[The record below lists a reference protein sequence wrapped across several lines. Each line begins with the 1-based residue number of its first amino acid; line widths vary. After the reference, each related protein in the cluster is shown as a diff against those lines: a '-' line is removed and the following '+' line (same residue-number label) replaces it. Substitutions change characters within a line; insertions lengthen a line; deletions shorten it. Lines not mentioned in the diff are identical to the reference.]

1 MAYSMDSSFGKLVYL
16 STFAV
21 GSFVVKSILDQYGTL
36 PLHLFYS
43 SIEVHSY
50 DEAYNYLMYWLT
62 KQRFNESKRHLI
74 ASTSLTSG
82 QPDWFNEK
90 EKEDGVADDF
100 DQDSTAVDAK
110 WRASFANTRPLLWMP
125 STGTH
130 WFKYMGRHLAL
141 TREREEH
148 NTMMYMRTEKLR
160 ISCLGWD
167 TSVLK
172 QLMLEARVEFSQKE
186 QGKTVIYRG
195 SKRAFDNEFTWTRSI
210 SRPARPLSTVL
221 LGEDEKHAFLQDV
234 QQYLHPATMR
244 WYSDRGIPYRR
255 GYLFYGPPGTGKSSL
270 AFAAAGFLGLNVYI
284 LNLNSQQLTEDALA
298 QLFQDLPRRCLV
310 LLEDIDS
317 NEVTNR
323 RTAETQKKR
332 KGKSG
337 LSLSALLNIIDGVA
351 AQEGRALIMTTNHH
365 EQLDP
370 ALIRPGRVDYQLE
383 FKLASRNLAREM
395 FQNIFYEPQTNIDT
409 DYDGTRIETLS
420 VSDLKETLDRSS
432 CGWDSSSSA
441 AADLEELATA
451 FSEKIP
457 KYTFSPAEIQGFLLR
472 HKSSPED
479 AVASVEAWV
488 RKTLGEK
495 ETQSLEEVHESEEK
509 DGESDENREGSLSNE
524 SESDPESSG
533 DETDQR
539 NKRIQQTM

>member
-1 MAYSMDSSFGKLVYL
+1 MAYNMDSSFGKFFYL
-16 STFAV
+16 SSFAV
-21 GSFVVKSILDQYGTL
+21 GSFIVKSLFDQYGTL

-62 KQRFNESKRHLI
+62 KQRFNENKRHLI

-82 QPDWFNEK
+82 QPDWFHEK
-90 EKEDGVADDF
+90 ENEDGSADDF
-100 DQDSTAVDAK
+100 DQEDTIDDAK

-130 WFKYMGRHLAL
+130 WFKFMGRHLAL
-141 TREREEH
+141 TREVEEH
-148 NTMMYMRTEKLR
+148 NNMMYTRTEKLR

-167 TSVLK
+167 SSTLK

-221 LGEDEKHAFLQDV
+221 LEEDEKHAFLQDV

-323 RTAETQKKR
+323 RTAEAQKKR
-332 KGKSG
+332 KGKSS

-365 EQLDP
+365 EHLDP

-383 FKLASRNLAREM
+383 FKLASRYLARQM
-395 FQNIFYEPQTNIDT
+395 FQNIFHEPQTNIDT
-409 DYDGTRIETLS
+409 NYDSHPTEVAP
-420 VSDLKETLDRSS
+420 VSELKKMSDHSS
-432 CGWDSSSSA
+432 CVWDSSSSLA
-441 AADLEELATA
+441 SDIEELATA
-451 FSEKIP
+451 FSEKLP
-457 KYTFSPAEIQGFLLR
+457 EYTFSPAEIQGFLLR
-472 HKSSPED
+472 HKSSPES

-488 RKTLGEK
+488 DKTLDEK
-495 ETQSLEEVHESEEK
+495 EQRGLEEVQDSEEK
-509 DGESDENREGSLSNE
+509 DDKSDEDREESANNESDSDQE
-524 SESDPESSG
+524 SAEDDG
-533 DETDQR
+533 TDQINMR
-539 NKRIQQTM
+539 VQ

>member
-1 MAYSMDSSFGKLVYL
+1 MAQSTDSSLGKIFYL
-16 STFAV
+16 SSFAV
-21 GSFVVKSILDQYGTL
+21 GSFIVKSLFDQYGTL
-36 PLHLFYS
+36 PLHLLYS

-62 KQRFNESKRHLI
+62 KQQFNEKKRHLI

-90 EKEDGVADDF
+90 EDQEGSTVGFDEDYTVDD
-100 DQDSTAVDAK
+100 AA

-130 WFKYMGRHLAL
+130 WFKFMGRHLAL
-141 TREREEH
+141 TREVEEH
-148 NTMMYMRTEKLR
+148 NAMMYTRTEKLR

-167 TSVLK
+167 SSALK

-186 QGKTVIYRG
+186 KGKTVIYRG

-221 LGEDEKHAFLQDV
+221 LEEDEKHAFLQDV

-298 QLFQDLPRRCLV
+298 QLFQNLPRRCLV

-317 NEVTNR
+317 SEVTNR
-323 RTAETQKKR
+323 RTADTVKKR

-365 EQLDP
+365 EHLDP
-370 ALIRPGRVDYQLE
+370 ALVRPGRVDYQLE
-383 FKLASRNLAREM
+383 FKLASRYLARQM
-395 FQNIFYEPQTNIDT
+395 FQNIFQEPKTNIDT
-409 DYDGTRIETLS
+409 NYDDSCAEFSRNSTS
-420 VSDLKETLDRSS
+420 KEKMLDRSV
-432 CGWDSSSSA
+432 CGWESSSSSA
-441 AADLEELATA
+441 IDIEELATA
-451 FSEKIP
+451 FSEKTP
-457 KYTFSPAEIQGFLLR
+457 EYMFSPAEIQGFLLR
-472 HKSSPED
+472 HKSSPVD
-479 AVASVEAWV
+479 AVAHVEAWV
-488 RKTLGEK
+488 QNTLHEK
-495 ETQSLEEVHESEEK
+495 KQRDQRDVHESEEK
-509 DGESDENREGSLSNE
+509 DAKSGEDRTESPTIENESDQ
-524 SESDPESSG
+524 ESSED
-533 DETDQR
+533 DEAQES
-539 NKRIQQTM
+539 

>member
-1 MAYSMDSSFGKLVYL
+1 MASSMDSSFGKFFYL
-16 STFAV
+16 SSFAV
-21 GSFVVKSILDQYGTL
+21 GSFIAKALFDQYGTL

-62 KQRFNESKRHLI
+62 KQRFNEKKRHLI

-82 QPDWFNEK
+82 QPDWYNEK
-90 EKEDGVADDF
+90 ANEEGGVDDF
-100 DQDSTAVDAK
+100 DPDDTIDDAK

-130 WFKYMGRHLAL
+130 WFKFMGRHLAL
-141 TREREEH
+141 TREVEEH
-148 NTMMYMRTEKLR
+148 NAMMYTRTEKLR

-167 TSVLK
+167 ASALK

-186 QGKTVIYRG
+186 KGKTVIYRG
-195 SKRAFDNEFTWTRSI
+195 SKRAYDNEFTWIRSI

-221 LGEDEKHAFLQDV
+221 LEGGEKHAFLQDV

-323 RTAETQKKR
+323 RTAETSKKR
-332 KGKSG
+332 KGKSSI
-337 LSLSALLNIIDGVA
+337 SLSALLNIIDGVA

-365 EQLDP
+365 EHLDP
-370 ALIRPGRVDYQLE
+370 ALVRPGRVDYQLE
-383 FKLASRNLAREM
+383 FKLASRHLAREM
-395 FQNIFYEPQTNIDT
+395 FQNIFNEPQTNIDM
-409 DYDGTRIETLS
+409 DYEDSRIEIVAATES
-420 VSDLKETLDRSS
+420 KEFIV
-432 CGWDSSSSA
+432 WDSSSSSA
-441 AADLEELATA
+441 TDIEDLAIA

-457 KYTFSPAEIQGFLLR
+457 EHTFSPAEIQGFLLR

-479 AVASVEAWV
+479 AVANVEAWV
-488 RKTLGEK
+488 RKTLDEK
-495 ETQSLEEVHESEEK
+495 EQQGLEDVHESEEVDTK
-509 DGESDENREGSLSNE
+509 TDEDQAEPHSDEN
-524 SESDPESSG
+524 ESDQESSE
-533 DETDQR
+533 DEETDQI
-539 NKRIQQTM
+539 KKIIQ

>member
-1 MAYSMDSSFGKLVYL
+1 MAYNMDSSYGKFFFL
-16 STFAV
+16 SSFAV
-21 GSFVVKSILDQYGTL
+21 GSFIAKALFDQYGTL

-62 KQRFNESKRHLI
+62 KQRFNENKRHLI
-74 ASTSLTSG
+74 ASTSLTSS
-82 QPDWFNEK
+82 QPDWYNEK
-90 EKEDGVADDF
+90 VDEEGGLDDF
-100 DQDSTAVDAK
+100 DPDDTIDDAK
-110 WRASFANTRPLLWMP
+110 WRASFANTRPLMWMP

-130 WFKYMGRHLAL
+130 WFKFMGRHLAL
-141 TREREEH
+141 TREVEEH
-148 NTMMYMRTEKLR
+148 NAMMYTRTEKLR

-167 TSVLK
+167 ASALK

-186 QGKTVIYRG
+186 KGKTVIYRG
-195 SKRAFDNEFTWTRSI
+195 SKRAFDNEFTWMRSI

-221 LGEDEKHAFLQDV
+221 LEGEEKHAFLQDV

-332 KGKSG
+332 KGKSS

-365 EQLDP
+365 EHLDP
-370 ALIRPGRVDYQLE
+370 ALVRPGRVDYQIE
-383 FKLASRNLAREM
+383 FKLASRYLAKEM
-395 FQNIFYEPQTNIDT
+395 FQNIFNEPQTNIDM
-409 DYDGTRIETLS
+409 DFDDSRSEI
-420 VSDLKETLDRSS
+420 VSATESKELAVRNS
-432 CGWDSSSSA
+432 SSSSA
-441 AADLEELATA
+441 TTDIEGLAKA

-457 KYTFSPAEIQGFLLR
+457 EYTFSPAEIQGFLLR

-479 AVASVEAWV
+479 AVGNVETWV
-488 RKTLGEK
+488 RQMLDEK
-495 ETQSLEEVHESEEK
+495 EQQGLEEAHEPEEIDAK
-509 DGESDENREGSLSNE
+509 TDEDQAESHSDENGS
-524 SESDPESSG
+524 DQESSEE
-533 DETDQR
+533 DELDQVK
-539 NKRIQQTM
+539 KRLQ